1 MLEPKLA
8 PAFLSKLD
16 IDYAYIRI
24 QVFLEF
30 ILYVAFLVLRAS
42 STDEHLIRFHL
53 PITMG

>member
-16 IDYAYIRI
+16 IDYAYICI

-30 ILYVAFLVLRAS
+30 ILYVSFLVLRAS